1 MDTGIT
7 DYDDLMKGPLQGGST
22 PLYTYLTHG
31 PIGNC
36 GMIYRVVAFTNKNKT
51 SGDNSSTKYGLS
63 VIKKTPYQEDHDFSE
78 AEPLTQYLYDRS
90 GNPQS
95 QTVG

>member
-1 MDTGIT
+1 
-7 DYDDLMKGPLQGGST
+7 
-22 PLYTYLTHG
+22 
-31 PIGNC
+31 
-36 GMIYRVVAFTNKNKT
+36 MIYRVVKKKKKNKT

-78 AEPLTQYLYDRS
+78 AVPLTQYLYDRS